1 MRVTAG
7 KYKGRVLIDNK
18 YQHIRPTA
26 DIVKQALFNK
36 LAFDVIDAKV
46 LDLFSG
52 SGALGIEAISRGAS
66 DVVFVDADKRSVDY
80 TKANLKALGISSK
93 VINLPFDKALKL
105 LKGQQFDIIL
115 LDPPYQ
121 SEYYLPALELIFNLK
136 LLTKNGVIVCEHEKD
151 YLIPLSNFKLLDE
164 KRYGIKKLSY
174 LSY

>member
-7 KYKGRVLIDNK
+7 KYKGRLLINNK

-36 LAFDVIDAKV
+36 LTIEILDAKV

-66 DVVFVDADKRSVDY
+66 EAVFVDADKRSVDY
-80 TKANLKALGISSK
+80 TKANLKNLGITAK
-93 VINLPFDKALKL
+93 VLHLSFDAALNL

-115 LDPPYQ
+115 LDPPYK
-121 SEYYLPALELIFNLK
+121 SELYLPALELISKLNL
-136 LLTKNGVIVCEHEKD
+136 LSDNGIIVCEHDKD
-151 YLIPLSNFKLLDE
+151 YTLPLGDFRLLDE

-174 LSY
+174 LIK

>member
-36 LAFDVIDAKV
+36 LAFDVIDARV

-52 SGALGIEAISRGAS
+52 SGALGIEAISRGAKE
-66 DVVFVDADKRSVDY
+66 VIFVDSDMRSVEY
-80 TKANLKALGISSK
+80 TKANLKKLGALAK
-93 VINLPFDKALKL
+93 VLNLPFDKALNS
-105 LKGQQFDIIL
+105 LKGKQFDIIL
-115 LDPPYQ
+115 LDPPYK
-121 SEYYLPALELIFNLK
+121 SELYLPALNIIFDLK
-136 LLTKNGVIVCEHEKD
+136 LLSENGVIVCEHEKD
-151 YLIPLSNFKLLDE
+151 YILPLGNFQLLDE

-174 LSY
+174 LIY